1 MTDKENI
8 ICSDCENFTYKDRRI
23 EGKATPEQYGFCEAY
38 KSKTSANKFYGLCP
52 QAVRVQVEVVKP
64 SLVKKLAPK
73 RTTKTSRK

>member
-73 RTTKTSRK
+73 RITKTSRK

>member
-23 EGKATPEQYGFCEAY
+23 EGKATPERYGFCEAY
-38 KSKTSANKFYGLCP
+38 ESPTSANKFYGLCP

-73 RTTKTSRK
+73 RITKTSRK